1 MTQAAEQLKA
11 QLAEL
16 ETKDRAELAH
26 FLLTTLDDE
35 EEDPDAERL
44 WEEELVRRGAEI
56 ESGAVEGIPAEEVF
70 AQLRERLAAKQ
81 G

>member
-26 FLLTTLDDE
+26 FLLTTLDEDD
-35 EEDPDAERL
+35 EDPDAEQL
-44 WEEELVRRGAEI
+44 WDEELARREGDI
-56 ESGAVEGIPAEEVF
+56 LSGREPGVPAEEVF
-70 AQLRERLAAKQ
+70 AKLRERYK
-81 G
+81 